1 MAEKTPPTV
10 SDGRPGPAAGPTG
23 RRRREQAAAVVA
35 AVAAVS
41 VIAAAAISGVDGD
54 RGNTSSGDPG
64 SDMVPVA
71 LHEFDGCD
79 DVLEHFRDRGAQAV
93 GPWGLEGSGPVLA
106 TGAERDLSDGSNAP
120 GRAPALDGTAKADA
134 GGASASASGSGTN
147 VQVAGVDEADLAKR
161 SGDLLLTVAERN
173 GLRILRTS
181 PQGTALLARLPLE
194 GWLPESLL
202 VEGDTVLLMGRRSA
216 NPAGSG
222 DRKLQLPLSSD
233 SRLAQI
239 DISTPTRPVLV
250 RTLDVEG
257 SVTGARLV
265 DGVARL
271 AVTTDPVRLPTTT
284 PSDGGQ
290 AARDR
295 ALEANRKV
303 VAESTVETWLPR
315 YTLRGPSG
323 AVERTGQ
330 AVTCDAVAAPGQFS
344 GLSTLSLLSFALRDG
359 AGVAQWESAAV
370 IARGGTLYAT
380 ADHTWVAT
388 SEWRISTEAIPRP
401 GSDVRAGVPAA
412 TERTSI
418 HLFDTTGRQAPR
430 YLASGQV
437 PGILLNQF
445 SLDEH
450 AGHLRVATT
459 TSGTSTAVDRADDLD
474 PDDAPT
480 AGSAEGPA
488 SESRVTVL
496 RRDGD
501 RLRRVGDVG
510 GLGRGEQI
518 RSVRFLG
525 DRGYVV
531 TFRQTDP
538 LYVVDLR
545 TPTAPRVTGEL
556 KILGYSGYLH
566 PAGGDTLLGVGRDAD
581 AQGTVEGLQ
590 VSLFDV
596 SDPASPKRL
605 DRADLPG
612 AWSDVEGDHH
622 AFTLAGDLVLVPF
635 QRMGKVE
642 LPKPSE
648 QLPRRTAP
656 DDPVSQDPTGAPGA
670 EGSAGST
677 VATPTGP
684 VASAA
689 STAPASPGTSNG
701 SGSNGSPSDGS
712 GSDAALPVP
721 APDFAP
727 PTSWESGLVALR
739 SSAKG
744 LGEPVVL
751 HPTATGRA
759 TVRDRTGAWDPA
771 VPLRSYVGD
780 GTLWVLTTAG
790 VATYDAKTLTFRSF
804 LSL

>member
-1 MAEKTPPTV
+1 MAENTPPTV
-10 SDGRPGPAAGPTG
+10 PDGDQGPAAGPPG
-23 RRRREQAAAVVA
+23 RRRREKAAAAV
-35 AVAAVS
+35 AVLAVVS
-41 VIAAAAISGVDGD
+41 VIAAAVVSGVDGD
-54 RGNTSSGDPG
+54 RGNTSPGDPG
-64 SDMVPVA
+64 SDMAPVA
-71 LHEFDGCD
+71 LHDFDGCD
-79 DVLEHFRDRGAQAV
+79 DVLEHFRARGAQAV
-93 GPWGLEGSGPVLA
+93 GPWGLEGAGPGLA
-106 TGAERDLSDGSNAP
+106 TGAERDLSAGSNAE
-120 GRAPALDGTAKADA
+120 GQAPSLGGTAKADA
-134 GGASASASGSGTN
+134 GGVSASGTN

-173 GLRILRTS
+173 ALRILRTS
-181 PQGTALLARLPLE
+181 PKGTTLLAGLPLE

-216 NPAGSG
+216 TPAGQG
-222 DRKLQLPLSSD
+222 DRKLPMPVVSD

-271 AVTTDPVRLPTTT
+271 AVTAGPVRLRTTT
-284 PSDGGQ
+284 PSDGGE
-290 AARDR
+290 AARKR
-295 ALEANRKV
+295 ALAANRKV
-303 VAESTVETWLPR
+303 VAESTVDTWLPH

-323 AVERTGQ
+323 AVERTGP
-330 AVTCDAVAAPGQFS
+330 AVACDAVAAPGQFS
-344 GLSTLSLLSFALRDG
+344 GLSTLSLLSFDLRDG

-370 IARGGTLYAT
+370 IARGSTLYAT

-388 SEWRISTEAIPRP
+388 TEWKISAEAIPRA
-401 GSDVRAGVPAA
+401 GSDFRAGVPTA

-418 HLFDTTGRQAPR
+418 HLFDTTGRRAPR

-437 PGILLNQF
+437 PGTLLNQF

-459 TSGTSTAVDRADDLD
+459 TSGTSTAVGRADDLA
-474 PDDAPT
+474 PDEAPT
-480 AGSAEGPA
+480 AGSAREPV
-488 SESRVTVL
+488 SESQVTVL
-496 RRDGD
+496 RRDDD
-501 RLRRVGDVG
+501 RLRRVGGVG
-510 GLGRGEQI
+510 GLGRGERI

-525 DRGYVV
+525 NRGYVV

-581 AQGTVEGLQ
+581 ARGTAKGLQ

-642 LPKPSE
+642 PPTPSE
-648 QLPRRTAP
+648 RLPRRTAP
-656 DDPVSQDPTGAPGA
+656 DDPVSQDPAGSG
-670 EGSAGST
+670 GSAGST
-677 VATPTGP
+677 GSAGSEVETPAGP

-689 STAPASPGTSNG
+689 STAPAGPGTS
-701 SGSNGSPSDGS
+701 DGS
-712 GSDAALPVP
+712 ASEDPGSDAALPVP
-721 APDFAP
+721 TPGFAP
-727 PTSWESGLVALR
+727 LPSWESGLVALR

-759 TVRDRTGAWDPA
+759 TGRDRTGPRAPA

-780 GTLWVLTTAG
+780 GTLWVLTTDG
-790 VATYDAKTLTFRSF
+790 VATYDAKTLAFRSF